1 MAPVN
6 RVSSVLPSSGRP
18 VSLDDQV
25 NDPDEHDRDDAHTPP
40 RWPEG
45 GAGPYGIVEHRQH
58 VEQLHRLTVQVSN
71 QMCLLDHK
79 QKE

>member
-6 RVSSVLPSSGRP
+6 RVSPVLPSSGRP

-25 NDPDEHDRDDAHTPP
+25 NHPDELDPDDAHTPP
-40 RWPEG
+40 RRPDG

-58 VEQLHRLTVQVSN
+58 VEQLHRLTARVSN
-71 QMCLLDHK
+71 QMCLPDHK
-79 QKE
+79 QME